1 MFTNEQ
7 AQVIAEAIYQSW
19 KWGDTSLEPNDW
31 FMVKMDQDI
40 QELCHQRLD
49 EENLKTYGDS

>member
-7 AQVIAEAIYQSW
+7 AQVIAESIYQSW

-31 FMVKMDQDI
+31 FMVKMPQDV
-40 QELCHQRLD
+40 QDLCHERLD
-49 EENLKTYGDS
+49 NEVHKITE